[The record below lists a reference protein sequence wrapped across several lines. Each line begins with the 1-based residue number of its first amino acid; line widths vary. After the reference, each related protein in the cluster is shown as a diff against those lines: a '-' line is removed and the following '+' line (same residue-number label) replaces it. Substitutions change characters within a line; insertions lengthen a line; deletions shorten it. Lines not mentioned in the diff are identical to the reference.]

1 MCLCVSLCVSM
12 CETFSDKKEFFRN
25 LKGNKRDRDIE
36 DVDHI
41 SITDKIEDI
50 IIPDFLLKFRVNT
63 AMTASMK
70 QNKDLD
76 INP

>member
-1 MCLCVSLCVSM
+1 MSLCVCLCVKHLMINEEFVMNLIESRK
-12 CETFSDKKEFFRN
+12 DK
-25 LKGNKRDRDIE
+25 DIE

-41 SITDKIEDI
+41 IITDKIKDI

-63 AMTASMK
+63 AMTAPVK

>member
-1 MCLCVSLCVSM
+1 MIN
-12 CETFSDKKEFFRN
+12 EEFVMN
-25 LKGNKRDRDIE
+25 LKESRKDKDIE

-41 SITDKIEDI
+41 IITDKIKDI

-63 AMTASMK
+63 AMTTSVK

>member
-1 MCLCVSLCVSM
+1 MYLCVKHLM
-12 CETFSDKKEFFRN
+12 IIEEFVRN
-25 LKGNKRDRDIE
+25 LKVSKRDRDIE

-41 SITDKIEDI
+41 IITDKIEDI
-50 IIPDFLLKFRVNT
+50 IIPDFLLKFRVNR